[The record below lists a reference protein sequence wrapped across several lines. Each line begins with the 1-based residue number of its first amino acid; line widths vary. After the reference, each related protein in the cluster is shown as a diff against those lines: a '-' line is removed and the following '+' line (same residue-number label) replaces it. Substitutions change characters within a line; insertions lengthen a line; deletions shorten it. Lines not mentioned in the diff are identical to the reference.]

1 MTKKIAA
8 ISALLV
14 LLASSAW
21 AGVELLSWSASP
33 LGDHARLEWQ
43 TGQEID
49 FQTFVIER
57 SPDGQRF
64 LPVGQIAAT
73 GSFSEYY
80 FTDQSPLDV
89 ENERTFFYRLKLVDR
104 NGAASYSEALEVTL
118 SFTPVQQTWGT
129 IKAMFR

>member
-14 LLASSAW
+14 LLTSSAW
-21 AGVELLSWSASP
+21 AGVELLSWNVNP
-33 LGDHARLEWQ
+33 LGDHARLSWQ

-57 SPDGQRF
+57 SPDGQRY
-64 LPVGQIAAT
+64 LPVGQVQAT
-73 GSFSEYY
+73 GSFSQYF

-89 ENERTFFYRLKLVDR
+89 DSELTFFYRLKLVDR
-104 NGAASYSEALEVTL
+104 DGTATYSEALEVSL
-118 SFTPVQQTWGT
+118 SISPVQQTWGT